1 MCREMGESKRL
12 VKIKV
17 IIAGSRSFKN
27 YELLVARMIH
37 ALSNYKPEEVEI
49 VSGGAYGADQLGER
63 FAKMAGCSLKVL
75 KPDWDL
81 YGKRAGFMRN
91 WDMAKYADACVV
103 FWDGASLGAKHMIDL
118 AKREGLKLKV
128 VRY

>member
-1 MCREMGESKRL
+1 M
-12 VKIKV
+12 KV

-27 YELLVARMIH
+27 YDLLKNRMIH

-63 FAKMAGCSLKVL
+63 FAKMAGCALKVL

-103 FWDGASLGAKHMIDL
+103 FWDGKSNGTKHMIDL

-128 VRY
+128 VKY

>member
-1 MCREMGESKRL
+1 MI
-12 VKIKV
+12 KIKV
-17 IIAGSRSFKN
+17 IIAGSRDFKN
-27 YELLVARMIH
+27 YELLKRKMIH

-91 WDMAKYADACVV
+91 WDMAKYADACVI
-103 FWDGASLGAKHMIDL
+103 FMKKEGTKGSQHMIDL
-118 AKREGLKLKV
+118 AEREGLKLKV